1 MSQNNKSPLG
11 CFYAIWLG
19 IACTVLLIVNFEAV
33 RALLDISGLRAINTK
48 AAQVLQF
55 FTPIVLI
62 VIEFWLYDAI
72 SDRAEYH
79 SDLEA
84 PLDRKP

>member
-1 MSQNNKSPLG
+1 MSRSTHSPLG

-19 IACTVLLIVNFEAV
+19 IVCTVLLIVNFEVV
-33 RALLDISGLRAINTK
+33 RAVLDFSGLRALNGK

-55 FTPIVLI
+55 FAPIALI

-72 SDRAEYH
+72 SDRAEYY
-79 SDLEA
+79 SDLDP
-84 PLDRKP
+84 PLDRKS